1 MSHIEIFFILL
12 SFIVAIATV
21 IIIIWFI
28 FNMIDKLHDKFKIYI
43 KRYKY
48 NHIPNSIIEE
58 AYKNIQIGDKFVS
71 KKVFKNSDLVSKDTV
86 SKVNPWN
93 KEILIDTYAFE
104 VIDKKCG
111 WVRLKC
117 PRSKNTFDLSIRA
130 IIIDYIQMNK

>member
-28 FNMIDKLHDKFKIYI
+28 FNMINKLYDKFKIYI

-93 KEILIDTYAFE
+93 KEILIDTYDFE
-104 VIDKKCG
+104 VIDKKSG

-117 PRSKNTFDLSIRA
+117 PRSKNIFDLSIRA